1 MSFSKFIVNV
11 GANISDF
18 QKKMTTVSKTLD
30 KEARKI
36 GNVGS
41 TLTKNITAPVMAAYG
56 ASEKSFMDFETGINK
71 VSTVVDENVKSMQ
84 TMSME
89 VMNSSDTYGVAAT
102 EISEATYQMISA
114 TSDTANAVL
123 NVGVAVKAAE
133 GGFTDTI
140 TAVDGLTTVTNA
152 YGMKGTAAMQ
162 KVSDQML
169 TAQNLGKT
177 TFGEMAQSIGNVI
190 PIAASLGVGTDE
202 LFASMATLTKNGI
215 QTSQAVTGLKAAYSN
230 ILKPSAEAAELAGF
244 LGLEFNSAH
253 LKSVGWA
260 QFLEDVKEKTGGST
274 EAMAKLFGSTEALN
288 SVTVLTTNGAK
299 DFTNAIVEMGSAAGA
314 TQVAYDK
321 MNQGTADTLQD
332 TLVELQNLGIEVG
345 QVLAPTVN
353 DFLGKISDL
362 VKWFKSLD
370 DSTKENIVKFGLYAA
385 ALGPIMLATSST
397 IRTTSALVSTINMM
411 PGALLNMSGVSKLVA
426 GHVGKAFG
434 LMKTG
439 AMAVGTG
446 FKALYGIVVSNP
458 IILVVM
464 AIVAV
469 IWLLYKNWDE
479 VSVKLQESWELTK
492 AVFERFGLKTKEVIL
507 GIQNKFWEMVD
518 KILEKVEPFM
528 KFLPESWQESFAAMK
543 TTTDEHLTEIS
554 TKMEETSAKM
564 IENSERIGTA
574 FNQMTISYSKA
585 VDAAEQSGARYAAM
599 ADKYYTDAKDK
610 AVSAAELMGLRYQ
623 GMANAII
630 DANKEVTD
638 SGDDLQN
645 NYNDYFSGIQND
657 ALETADAFEQMKGS
671 ITQTISDI
679 NKQMQQL
686 YNTRKNAVDSIA
698 SKLKNGTI
706 TKNTAQYVM
715 KGLFSNEKVEV
726 PEWISHPTNGAD
738 DPRIEEY
745 KKQTVIE
752 QVNINVKSPAEAV
765 REIEILDKQLATQIG

>member
-41 TLTKNITAPVMAAYG
+41 TLTKNITAPVAAVYG
-56 ASEKSFMDFETGINK
+56 ASTKAFADFETSLNK
-71 VSTVVDENVKSMQ
+71 VSTVADENVKSMK
-84 TMSME
+84 TISAE
-89 VMNSSDTYGVAAT
+89 VLNTSNKYGIAAT
-102 EISEATYQMISA
+102 GINEATYQMISA
-114 TSDTANAVL
+114 TGNTANAL
-123 NVGVAVKAAE
+123 TNVGVSVKAAE
-133 GGFTDTI
+133 GGFTDVT

-152 YGMKGTAAMQ
+152 YGLKGTAAMQ
-162 KVSDQML
+162 MVSDQML

-190 PIAASLGVGTDE
+190 PIAANLGIETDE

-215 QTSQAVTGLKAAYSN
+215 QTSQSVTGLKAAYSN
-230 ILKPSAEAAELAGF
+230 ILKPTAEAAKLAGS

-260 QFLEDVKEKTGGST
+260 QFLQEVKEKTGGSS

-288 SVTVLTTNGAK
+288 AVTVLTTSGAK
-299 DFTNAIVEMGSAAGA
+299 DFANAIVEMGNAAGA
-314 TQVAYDK
+314 TQAAYDK
-321 MNQGTADTLQD
+321 MNQGTADTWQD
-332 TLVELQNLGIEVG
+332 TMIEIQNLGIEIG

-353 DFLGKISDL
+353 DFLGKISEM

-370 DSTKENIVKFGLYAA
+370 DSTKENIIKFGLYAA
-385 ALGPIMLATSST
+385 ALGPIMLATSNT
-397 IRTTSALVSTINMM
+397 IRTTSALVTTINMA
-411 PGALLNMSGVSKLVA
+411 PTALKNMAAVSKLA
-426 GHVGKAFG
+426 GVNVGKAFG
-434 LMKTG
+434 LMKSG
-439 AMAVGTG
+439 AMAVAGG
-446 FKALYGIVVSNP
+446 FKFLYGVVVAHP

-469 IWLLYKNWDE
+469 LWLLYKNSDLVIAKLKSGWE
-479 VSVKLQESWELTK
+479 MFQAVIQAVGLNAKRALQNIVKD
-492 AVFERFGLKTKEVIL
+492 
-507 GIQNKFWEMVD
+507 FWETID
-518 KILEKVEPFM
+518 KILEKLEPFV
-528 KFLPESWQESFAAMK
+528 KFLPESWQDTFEKMNSS
-543 TTTDEHLTEIS
+543 TDEHLNAINQKMNET
-554 TKMEETSAKM
+554 TVKMEENAQ
-564 IENSERIGTA
+564 RINRA
-574 FNQMTISYSKA
+574 FDNMTMSYSKA
-585 VDAAEQSGARYAAM
+585 VDAAELSGQRYAAQ
-599 ADKYYTDAKDK
+599 AEKYLKDK
-610 AVSAAELMGLRYQ
+610 AVAAADQAGARYQ
-623 GMANAII
+623 AMADAIVV
-630 DANKEVTD
+630 ANEVIVESSEETEESSD
-638 SGDDLQN
+638 K
-645 NYNDYFSGIQND
+645 YFTGIQND
-657 ALETADAFEQMKGS
+657 ALETADAFEKMKGS

-679 NKQMQQL
+679 NKQMQAL

-706 TKNTAQYVM
+706 TKDTAQYVM

-726 PEWISHPTNGAD
+726 PEWISQPTNGVD

>member
-41 TLTKNITAPVMAAYG
+41 TLTKNITAPVAAAYG
-56 ASEKSFMDFETGINK
+56 ASTKAFADFETSLNK
-71 VSTVVDENVKSMQ
+71 VSTVADENVKSMKNI
-84 TMSME
+84 SAE
-89 VMNSSDTYGVAAT
+89 VLNTSNKYGIAAT
-102 EISEATYQMISA
+102 GINEATYQMISA
-114 TSDTANAVL
+114 TGNTANAL
-123 NVGVAVKAAE
+123 TNVGVSVKAAE
-133 GGFTDTI
+133 GGFTDVT

-152 YGMKGTAAMQ
+152 YGLKGTAAMQ
-162 KVSDQML
+162 MVSDQML

-190 PIAASLGVGTDE
+190 PIAANLGIETDE

-215 QTSQAVTGLKAAYSN
+215 QTSQSVTGLKAAYSN
-230 ILKPSAEAAELAGF
+230 ILKPTAEAAKLAGS

-260 QFLEDVKEKTGGST
+260 QFLQEVKEKTGGSS

-288 SVTVLTTNGAK
+288 AVTVLTTSGAK
-299 DFTNAIVEMGSAAGA
+299 DFANAIVEMGNAAGA
-314 TQVAYDK
+314 TQAAYDK
-321 MNQGTADTLQD
+321 MNQGTADTWQD
-332 TLVELQNLGIEVG
+332 TMIEIQNLGIEIG

-353 DFLGKISDL
+353 DFLGKISEM

-370 DSTKENIVKFGLYAA
+370 DSTKENIIKFGLYAA
-385 ALGPIMLATSST
+385 ALGPIMLATSNT
-397 IRTTSALVSTINMM
+397 IRTTSALVTTINMA
-411 PGALLNMSGVSKLVA
+411 PTALKNMAAVSKLA
-426 GHVGKAFG
+426 GVNVGKAFG
-434 LMKTG
+434 LMKSG
-439 AMAVGTG
+439 AMAVAGG
-446 FKALYGIVVSNP
+446 FKFLYGVVVAHP

-469 IWLLYKNWDE
+469 LWLLYKNSDLVIAKLKSGWEMFQAVIQAVGLNAKRDLQNI
-479 VSVKLQESWELTK
+479 VKD
-492 AVFERFGLKTKEVIL
+492 
-507 GIQNKFWEMVD
+507 FWETID
-518 KILEKVEPFM
+518 KILEKLEPFV
-528 KFLPESWQESFAAMK
+528 KFLPESWQDTFEKMNSS
-543 TTTDEHLTEIS
+543 TDEHLNAINQKMNET
-554 TKMEETSAKM
+554 TVKMEENAQ
-564 IENSERIGTA
+564 RINRA
-574 FNQMTISYSKA
+574 FDNMTMSYSKA
-585 VDAAEQSGARYAAM
+585 VDAAELSGQRYAAQ
-599 ADKYYTDAKDK
+599 AEKYLKDK
-610 AVSAAELMGLRYQ
+610 AVAAADQAGARYQ
-623 GMANAII
+623 AMADAIVV
-630 DANKEVTD
+630 ANEVIVESSEETEESSD
-638 SGDDLQN
+638 K
-645 NYNDYFSGIQND
+645 YFTGIQND
-657 ALETADAFEQMKGS
+657 ALETADAFEKMKGS

-679 NKQMQQL
+679 NKQMQAL

-706 TKNTAQYVM
+706 TKDTAQYVM

-726 PEWISHPTNGAD
+726 PEWISQPTNGVD